1 MTDSEIR
8 IDKYL
13 WAIRMYKT
21 RSMASTALEGGK
33 VKLNGDSVKASK
45 KVKTGEI
52 YKIKREQQTL
62 EIEVLLII
70 PKRVAAS
77 IATECYKI
85 ISNSLENQTKNQ
97 SAFSLNAI
105 RDKGL
110 GRPTKRERRNI
121 DEFFSDED

>member
-62 EIEVLLII
+62 EIEVLQII

>member
-21 RSMASTALEGGK
+21 RSLASSALEGGK

-45 KVKTGEI
+45 KVKIGETYI
-52 YKIKREQQTL
+52 IKREQQIL
-62 EIEVLLII
+62 EIEVLQII

-77 IATECYKI
+77 IAIECYKI
-85 ISNSLENQTKNQ
+85 ISNSLENQLKTP
-97 SAFSLNAI
+97 SAFTLNAI

-121 DEFFSDED
+121 DDFFSDAD